1 MKRKIMADIV
11 VPARRRTVTGRR
23 VKALRKTGVLPGN
36 VYGSHVESLALE
48 LDAHSFGL
56 ALRHIRPDTVVSLEV
71 EGEAPRRVMIHHTQ
85 YSVRNGAATH
95 VEFIQVN

>member
-1 MKRKIMADIV
+1 MAEIV
-11 VPARRRTVTGRR
+11 ISARRRTIMGRR

-36 VYGSHVESLALE
+36 VFGSNIPSVALE

-56 ALRHIRPDTVVSLEV
+56 ALRHIRPTTVVSLEL
-71 EGEAPRRVMIHHTQ
+71 EGEAPRRVTIHHTQ